1 VNLQELA
8 LIGAVALLGPLV
20 AAGTRWQ
27 VPVVI
32 GELVAGMIIGRSGL
46 HLIDTTDATLSF
58 LATLG
63 FGLTMFVAGTHV
75 PLRDARLRPA
85 LGRGALQAVLVGIAA
100 ALAGWGLAALFG
112 TGHAAVYAVVMASSS
127 AALVLPAIQQTRLG
141 GTQLLPAIAQV
152 AIADTACIVALPL
165 AMDPERAPAATLGAL
180 GIAAV
185 ATLLALALRRAAR
198 RDRWK
203 RLRASSKAH
212 GLALELRI
220 SLVLV
225 CGLGGVA
232 TLSHVSV
239 LLAGFAGGLAVA
251 SAGEPRRLAR
261 QLFAVTEGFLS
272 PLYFVWLGA
281 SLSFA
286 SLVDAP
292 AYLGLGI
299 LLGIGALVAHLV
311 AVLLR
316 QRVLWSMITAAQLGV
331 PIAAATLGAETGL
344 LTPGEQ
350 AALVLGAVVTI
361 GVLAASTAAAARRP
375 AAYGISAARSAPER
389 PVRRGRSQR
398 PGDPSTAPR

>member
-1 VNLQELA
+1 MNLQELA
-8 LIGAVALLGPLV
+8 LIGTIALLGPVL
-20 AAGTRWQ
+20 AAGSRWR

-32 GELVAGMIIGRSGL
+32 GELIAGIAIGRSGL
-46 HLIDTTDATLSF
+46 HLVDTTDATFSF

-85 LGRGALQAVLVGIAA
+85 LGRGALHAVAV
-100 ALAGWGLAALFG
+100 GLAAAAAGWALASLFG

-141 GTQLLPAIAQV
+141 GAQLLPTIAQV

-165 AMDPERAPAATLGAL
+165 AMDPERAPVAALGAL

-185 ATLLALALRRAAR
+185 AVLLALVLRWAAR

-203 RLRASSKAH
+203 RVRDASKTHA
-212 GLALELRI
+212 LALELRI
-220 SLVLV
+220 SLILV
-225 CGLGGVA
+225 CALGALA
-232 TLSHVSV
+232 TFSHVSV

-286 SLVDAP
+286 SLIDAP

-299 LLGIGALVAHLV
+299 LLGVGALLAHLIGV
-311 AVLLR
+311 VLR
-316 QRVLWSMITAAQLGV
+316 QRALWSVISAAQLGV
-331 PIAAATLGAETGL
+331 PIAAATIGAETGL
-344 LTPGEQ
+344 LTAGEQ

-361 GVLAASTAAAARRP
+361 AALAASAALAARRP
-375 AAYGISAARSAPER
+375 AFQGESTDAAEATS
-389 PVRRGRSQR
+389 RGGAVS
-398 PGDPSTAPR
+398 PPSR

>member
-1 VNLQELA
+1 MNLQELA
-8 LIGAVALLGPLV
+8 LIGAVALLGPLL
-20 AAGTRWQ
+20 AAGTRWR

-32 GELVAGMIIGRSGL
+32 GELIAGIIIGRSGL
-46 HLIDTTDATLSF
+46 HLVDTTDATFSF

-85 LGRGALQAVLVGIAA
+85 LGRGALHAVVVGLAA
-100 ALAGWGLAALFG
+100 VAAGWGLASVFG

-141 GTQLLPAIAQV
+141 GAQLLPTVAQV

-165 AMDPERAPAATLGAL
+165 AMDPKRAPAAALGAL
-180 GIAAV
+180 GIAVVAV
-185 ATLLALALRRAAR
+185 LLALALRWAAHH
-198 RDRWK
+198 DRWK
-203 RLRASSKAH
+203 RVRETSKAH
-212 GLALELRI
+212 ALALELRI
-220 SLVLV
+220 SLILV
-225 CGLGGVA
+225 CALGALA
-232 TLSHVSV
+232 TFSHVSV

-286 SLVDAP
+286 SLIDAP

-299 LLGIGALVAHLV
+299 LLGAGALFAHLV
-311 AVLLR
+311 GVVLR
-316 QRVLWSMITAAQLGV
+316 QRALWSVISAAQLGV
-331 PIAAATLGAETGL
+331 PIAAATIGADTGL
-344 LTPGEQ
+344 LTAGEQ

-361 GVLAASTAAAARRP
+361 AALAASAAAAARRP
-375 AAYGISAARSAPER
+375 AFRDDATDAGDSASGER
-389 PVRRGRSQR
+389 AVTP
-398 PGDPSTAPR
+398 PSR

>member
-1 VNLQELA
+1 MSLQELA
-8 LIGAVALLGPLV
+8 LIGVVALLGPTF
-20 AAGTRWQ
+20 AAGTRWR

-32 GELVAGMIIGRSGL
+32 GELIAGMIIGRSGVQL
-46 HLIDTTDATLSF
+46 VDATDATFSF

-85 LGRGALQAVLVGIAA
+85 LGRGALHAVVV
-100 ALAGWGLAALFG
+100 GLAAAVAGGGLDSLFG

-141 GTQLLPAIAQV
+141 GSQLLPAIAQV

-165 AMDPERAPAATLGAL
+165 AMDPERAPAAALGAL

-185 ATLLALALRRAAR
+185 AVLLALALRAAAR
-198 RDRWK
+198 HDGWK
-203 RLRASSKAH
+203 RVRGDSKEH

-220 SLVLV
+220 SLILV
-225 CGLGGVA
+225 CGLGALA
-232 TLSHVSV
+232 TVSHVSV

-251 SAGEPRRLAR
+251 SVGEPRRLAR

-286 SLVDAP
+286 SLIDEP
-292 AYLGLGI
+292 AFLGLGL
-299 LLGIGALVAHLV
+299 LLGVGALLVHLV
-311 AVLLR
+311 GVLLR
-316 QRVLWSMITAAQLGV
+316 QHALWSLIAAAQLGV
-331 PIAAATLGAETGL
+331 PIAAATIGADTGL
-344 LTPGEQ
+344 LAAGEQ
-350 AALVLGAVVTI
+350 AALVLGAIITI
-361 GVLAASTAAAARRP
+361 GALAASAAVAARRP
-375 AAYGISAARSAPER
+375 AFRTDAAPTSGAGPA
-389 PVRRGRSQR
+389 GRSIT
-398 PGDPSTAPR
+398 PPSR